1 MSAYFYRRMNP
12 ESSSNKWALV
22 TGGSRGIGRAIC
34 VQLAQQGYDILINY
48 KGNQTAAEETK
59 QLVEEAGQNAE
70 LLCFDVANR
79 QSIQEV
85 LGGWQESHPNEKI
98 EVLVNNA
105 GVRND
110 TLLMSM
116 TDEQWDEVLNTSLQ
130 GMYAVTKQV
139 LTPMLL
145 NRYGRIINIV
155 SLSGLKGMPGQV
167 NYSAAKAGMI
177 GATKA
182 LAQEI
187 AKRNITVNAIAP
199 GFIRTDMTEELNEA
213 ELKKMVPAGRFG
225 EAQDVAALAGF
236 LASKAAGYITGQVIS
251 VNGGLYS

>member
-1 MSAYFYRRMNP
+1 MNY
-12 ESSSNKWALV
+12 ALV

-34 VQLAQQGYDILINY
+34 VKLASMGYHMLINY
-48 KGNQTAAEETK
+48 KGNKAAADETAKLVVEHGVQAET
-59 QLVEEAGQNAE
+59 
-70 LLCFDVANR
+70 LCFDVAN
-79 QSIQEV
+79 SEEV
-85 LGGWQESHPNEKI
+85 RNTIGHWLEAHKEDKI

-105 GVRND
+105 GIRQD

-116 TDEQWDEVLNTSLQ
+116 TDEQWHSVLDTSLGGMYTVTKIVLNQ
-130 GMYAVTKQV
+130 
-139 LTPMLL
+139 MLL
-145 NRYGRIINIV
+145 ARYGRIINVV

-199 GFIRTDMTEELNEA
+199 GFIRTDMTEDLNEK
-213 ELKKMVPAGRFG
+213 ELAKMIPAQRFG
-225 EAQDVAALAGF
+225 TAEEVAAVAGF
-236 LASKAAGYITGQVIS
+236 LASKEAAYVTGQVIS